1 MVPFEVTSTDE
12 TGAPMT
18 GRTNVCCTLTF
29 FGGIESNIYGD
40 TSLVFVK
47 VFHLDSRV
55 GIESL
60 AVTVTV

>member
-1 MVPFEVTSTDE
+1 
-12 TGAPMT
+12 MT
-18 GRTNVCCTLTF
+18 GRTLVCCILTF
-29 FGGIESNIYGD
+29 SWGIEIETNIYGD